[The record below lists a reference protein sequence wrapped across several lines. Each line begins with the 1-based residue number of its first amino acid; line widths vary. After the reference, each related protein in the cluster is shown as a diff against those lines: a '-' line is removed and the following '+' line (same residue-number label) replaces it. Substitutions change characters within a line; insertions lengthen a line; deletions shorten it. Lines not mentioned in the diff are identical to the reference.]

1 MKYLVG
7 IYNHADRG
15 ELAHILRLTI
25 RGNEIYRALERTR
38 TDSNA
43 PLSAEIEAQGNEGD
57 YSNQDEEETDGAGAV
72 EPRDG
77 SGDFDRDFDGVRD
90 AVVPG
95 DADGVGVVQR
105 VPAIAVGG
113 VPTVD
118 IDGVGNAIPSGG
130 GHLGSIA
137 ARRDGIPLGR
147 RHNTF
152 GKTDGHAVAD
162 ILADAIRSGIN
173 AKVSAVAAVVLREG
187 DVLRGSAGGE
197 DY

>member
-15 ELAHILRLTI
+15 ELAHILRLTY

-118 IDGVGNAIPSGG
+118 IDRIGNAIPSGG
-130 GHLGSIA
+130 
-137 ARRDGIPLGR
+137 
-147 RHNTF
+147 
-152 GKTDGHAVAD
+152 
-162 ILADAIRSGIN
+162 
-173 AKVSAVAAVVLREG
+173 
-187 DVLRGSAGGE
+187 
-197 DY
+197 

>member
-1 MKYLVG
+1 MSLPLIWLPGMKTCRLPRGMKYLVG

-57 YSNQDEEETDGAGAV
+57 YSNQDEEKTDGAGAV

-130 GHLGSIA
+130 
-137 ARRDGIPLGR
+137 
-147 RHNTF
+147 
-152 GKTDGHAVAD
+152 
-162 ILADAIRSGIN
+162 
-173 AKVSAVAAVVLREG
+173 
-187 DVLRGSAGGE
+187 
-197 DY
+197 

>member
-1 MKYLVG
+1 MLYLQTP
-7 IYNHADRG
+7 H
-15 ELAHILRLTI
+15 L
-25 RGNEIYRALERTR
+25 
-38 TDSNA
+38 
-43 PLSAEIEAQGNEGD
+43 PAEVDAEEDI
-57 YSNQDEEETDGAGAV
+57 QDEEYDCENGEPGCEAV

-130 GHLGSIA
+130 
-137 ARRDGIPLGR
+137 
-147 RHNTF
+147 
-152 GKTDGHAVAD
+152 
-162 ILADAIRSGIN
+162 
-173 AKVSAVAAVVLREG
+173 
-187 DVLRGSAGGE
+187 
-197 DY
+197 

>member
-77 SGDFDRDFDGVRD
+77 SGDFDGVRD

-118 IDGVGNAIPSGG
+118 IDGVGNAIPYGG
-130 GHLGSIA
+130 
-137 ARRDGIPLGR
+137 
-147 RHNTF
+147 
-152 GKTDGHAVAD
+152 
-162 ILADAIRSGIN
+162 
-173 AKVSAVAAVVLREG
+173 
-187 DVLRGSAGGE
+187 
-197 DY
+197 

>member
-72 EPRDG
+72 EPR
-77 SGDFDRDFDGVRD
+77 SVL
-90 AVVPG
+90 
-95 DADGVGVVQR
+95 
-105 VPAIAVGG
+105 
-113 VPTVD
+113 PTWR
-118 IDGVGNAIPSGG
+118 NA
-130 GHLGSIA
+130 LN
-137 ARRDGIPLGR
+137 GR
-147 RHNTF
+147 FEENKF
-152 GKTDGHAVAD
+152 
-162 ILADAIRSGIN
+162 
-173 AKVSAVAAVVLREG
+173 
-187 DVLRGSAGGE
+187 
-197 DY
+197 